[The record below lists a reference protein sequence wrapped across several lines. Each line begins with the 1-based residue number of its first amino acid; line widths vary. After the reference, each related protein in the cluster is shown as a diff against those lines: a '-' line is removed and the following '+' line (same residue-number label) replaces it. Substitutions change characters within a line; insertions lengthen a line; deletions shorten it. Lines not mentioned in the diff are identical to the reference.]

1 MVELTPATDLAVT
14 NSTRHPN
21 ESDAYRE
28 ACQELLVEEI
38 ELRRHGERVAELR
51 RHLPPGGE
59 VPADYSFVGED
70 GADVRLS
77 ELFGD
82 HDTLVVYSYMFGSE
96 RESPCPMRTSLLGGF
111 DHKIADIGQR
121 VAIVHRPV
129 TDRAPDRS
137 ERVRGWTQLPV
148 YSDRS
153 GDYTRAFV
161 SADDDDTA
169 GYNVFTRRDGT
180 IRHFWGDEISVD
192 MADPDQDPRSAVE
205 MDPALAVPLH
215 RSGRPQHRLAPEP
228 DVRIELIPSDRRRV
242 LPTTQPVLT
251 TQIP

>member
-21 ESDAYRE
+21 ESNAYRE

-96 RESPCPMRTSLLGGF
+96 RESPCPMRTSLMGGF

-121 VAIVHRPV
+121 VAIAF
-129 TDRAPDRS
+129 TARS
-137 ERVRGWTQLPV
+137 PIERQIEANVYAGGRSCRCTSIAATTTRGRLCPPMT
-148 YSDRS
+148 
-153 GDYTRAFV
+153 T
-161 SADDDDTA
+161 
-169 GYNVFTRRDGT
+169 TRRDTTCSHGAT
-180 IRHFWGDEISVD
+180 
-192 MADPDQDPRSAVE
+192 ARSATSGETRSPSTWPTPIRIRAVRSRWTPLWQFLYTV
-205 MDPALAVPLH
+205 PAG
-215 RSGRPQHRLAPEP
+215 RSIDWH
-228 DVRIELIPSDRRRV
+228 PS
-242 LPTTQPVLT
+242 LT
-251 TQIP
+251 YESS